1 MRKLGITLFAGLLST
16 ALFSQTEGDYFFSL
30 PSVHEIR
37 FTFHQANYWDSLD
50 AAYAGDYYIKGDVEI
65 DGFMMYDCGVR
76 FKGNSSYTAPGIKK
90 SLKVD
95 MNEFVTGQ
103 NYDGFKKL
111 NLNNCFKD
119 PTFLREKIFHDFL
132 RNHGLYAPRV
142 HFSNVYINDTLWGL
156 YTAVEEVDVKDWLQN
171 NIGDND
177 GNLFKGDPSG
187 DLKWLGSTPSLY
199 YTKYE
204 LKTNET
210 ANDWTDL
217 VQFINVINNTSI
229 GTLQTALDTIF
240 DTDNYIRTWAVHTLF
255 SNLDS
260 YMGSGHNYYIYHD
273 STDLKFKWISWD
285 ANEAFGVFTMGMN
298 LTAIQNMS
306 IFYLPTPATNRPLN
320 NNMLQVNAYKQALAD
335 AVCEFTF
342 SDFSNA
348 GMDDMIDSL
357 ADFIRTDVYAD
368 PNKFFSNSQFETNL
382 TSAVVIGGPPP
393 GGGTY
398 PGLKDFI
405 SAKRS
410 AVTSELISWGCYVGV
425 EDEVLNA
432 VQVYPNPTTD
442 YVIINGIENMEDYR
456 IRIFNALG
464 NELLTTMPNSNTI
477 DLTTI
482 NANGVLVMELTHIE
496 SGSGR
501 IFKIIKQ

>member
-1 MRKLGITLFAGLLST
+1 MTLFAGLLSMG
-16 ALFSQTEGDYFFSL
+16 LFSQTEGDYFFSL

-76 FKGNSSYTAPGIKK
+76 FKGNSSYTAPGVKK

-95 MNEFVTGQ
+95 MNEFITGQ

-217 VQFINVINNTSI
+217 VQLINVINNTGI
-229 GTLQTALDTIF
+229 GSLQTALDTIF

-298 LTAIQNMS
+298 LSAIQNMS

-382 TSAVVIGGPPP
+382 TSSISGGGPPP

-425 EDEVLNA
+425 EEEILNA
-432 VQVYPNPTTD
+432 MQVYPNPATD
-442 YVIINGIENMEDYR
+442 FVMINGMENLEDYEVR
-456 IRIFNALG
+456 IYNVLGEELKSYTPASNRI
-464 NELLTTMPNSNTI
+464 ELSDI
-477 DLTTI
+477 HSS
-482 NANGVLVMELTHIE
+482 GVLILDVIHVS
-496 SGSGR
+496 SGNNKT
-501 IFKIIKQ
+501 FKIVMQ